1 MVKGLIRRG
10 GERRGGRGKHYRII
24 RTMKSID
31 VYVKVEIDLEEGESA
46 EKLSREMVRMI
57 QKMYG
62 VRRAEVQNIQ
72 THGEE

>member
-1 MVKGLIRRG
+1 
-10 GERRGGRGKHYRII
+10 
-24 RTMKSID
+24 MKSID
-31 VYVKVEIDLEEGESA
+31 VYLKVEIDLEEGESP
-46 EKLSREMVRMI
+46 ERLSRERVRMI